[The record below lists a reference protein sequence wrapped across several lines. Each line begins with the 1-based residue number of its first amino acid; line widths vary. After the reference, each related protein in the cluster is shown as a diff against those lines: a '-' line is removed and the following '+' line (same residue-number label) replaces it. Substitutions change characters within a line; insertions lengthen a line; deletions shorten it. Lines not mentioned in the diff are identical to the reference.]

1 MIVTSARAK
10 MSPKELVDIKDLKLG
25 MKNIT
30 LQVIILDIGK
40 IVDIVFECFVC
51 SLFLFFFFAF
61 RLAKLNQGWQRSA
74 ISQGGRQVGLD
85 QYVRLQ
91 RAGKLS
97 SARRYLSNHTMV
109 TMFCFG
115 FVVLRLTFV
124 YI

>member
-51 SLFLFFFFAF
+51 SLFLFFF
-61 RLAKLNQGWQRSA
+61 LLLGSRSLTKDG
-74 ISQGGRQVGLD
+74 SE
-85 QYVRLQ
+85 VRSVKVADKSASINMCVYNEPGNYLQ
-91 RAGKLS
+91 PGDICRII
-97 SARRYLSNHTMV
+97 RW
-109 TMFCFG
+109 
-115 FVVLRLTFV
+115 
-124 YI
+124 